1 MSDDSEQKTLKDW
14 RRARWLT
21 QAELAGKVG
30 VSHYA
35 VSNWETGIKKPRMGH
50 MRKLA
55 EVLGISPDQII
66 LPERGKERPA
76 A

>member
-1 MSDDSEQKTLKDW
+1 MAEDTERRTLLQW
-14 RRARWLT
+14 RKRAWLT
-21 QAELAGKVG
+21 QAELAEKVG

-55 EVLGISPDQII
+55 EVLGVSPDQII